1 MKMLEA
7 QFLGIDVML
16 DNYPPPL
23 PKHLLSK
30 VVPVFQFGVIGIMM
44 ASEQIFPMIGIMTP
58 PLWYYSSRANSFESI
73 TSAWLFGNI
82 M

>member
-44 ASEQIFPMIGIMTP
+44 ASE
-58 PLWYYSSRANSFESI
+58 
-73 TSAWLFGNI
+73 
-82 M
+82 